1 MIDVDSEDEVN
12 TQKKKVTREASKK
25 TPKKTKKKVTKKI
38 TQKKGVQKKKDLTIK
53 GNVKNT
59 RQARKNVKVNYE
71 TGGLFGVARGNISF
85 LKPPELLIENPT
97 GEEFQQHFP
106 DPVPQTTASPPQI
119 KKPSTSPKNPFVK
132 TCPSFTKKHFYGSIH
147 INCRYT
153 KIFSNQL

>member
-1 MIDVDSEDEVN
+1 MIDVDCEDEVN
-12 TQKKKVTREASKK
+12 TKKKVSREASKK
-25 TPKKTKKKVTKKI
+25 TPKETKKKVTKKI
-38 TQKKGVQKKKDLTIK
+38 TKKKGLTIK

-132 TCPSFTKKHFYGSIH
+132 TCPSFTKNFHGSIH

-153 KIFSNQL
+153 KNFSNQL